1 MSFTLKEQIH
11 PKSNLNH
18 PHYPELVNNF
28 VLYHKMM
35 DSAKAEYW
43 DNRPP
48 VYGNYDSILDIY
60 QEIIDRPEDFISD
73 GSITV
78 KCPVTK
84 MWTCDAKLHW
94 SEHAN
99 ADLVSKH
106 NLSSIMGYDR
116 LNKYDEIMNKAP
128 KFMKKKDG
136 FSSTSDTL
144 HAMVRWIYDDNGK
157 VIDFV
162 LVKDRGNLRCH
173 MALASNAGEDTSV
186 LVAIDF
192 HELNLTPAQ
201 MLELESETFVE
212 DAKDRRGHDPVTSF
226 RSGYLAK
233 RRQFVAQKHYLENV
247 LKVDFGGVINA
258 ERRGLGK
265 KELEFD
271 LSSTQRFDFTTLDGH
286 EAGYITKYGTDNLV
300 YATETLKEIMKN
312 RNCGTHIVTSAI
324 HTFAKTFYYLTE
336 KPEKLGITDP
346 DGKRTLVNALSD
358 KDTVKE
364 ALLWM
369 YTQTTPNRHN
379 KGDAVY
385 TMSLKK
391 IQKSGSD
398 KDTTWLGFKNYVPA
412 LLDDLRQGKANSHR
426 TRSSNAII
434 QAYIGEISEGHLQT
448 ESARL
453 VDSFGA
459 N

>member
-84 MWTCDAKLHW
+84 MWTCDANLHW

-453 VDSFGA
+453 VDSFGT

>member
-106 NLSSIMGYDR
+106 NLNSIMGYDR

>member
-144 HAMVRWIYDDNGK
+144 HAMVRWIYDDNGN
-157 VIDFV
+157 VVGFA
-162 LVKDRGNLRCH
+162 LCKDRGNLRSF
-173 MALASNAGEDTSV
+173 MALSSNAGNDVEV
-186 LVAIDF
+186 CAIDF

-453 VDSFGA
+453 VDSFGT